1 MPMKAIMGKRSRAQ
15 TRGNVHIPPLK
26 QVPQRSERL
35 REHHVCAGLRGR
47 EPLPSALVGRT
58 SVHLWKAAWHIPKSQ
73 MHTPSD
79 PVIPLNH
86 HPTDTPTRAKFF

>member
-1 MPMKAIMGKRSRAQ
+1 MKAIMGKRSRAQ

-47 EPLPSALVGRT
+47 GASAFCAGGKDISSPLEGSLAHTKVTDAHAL
-58 SVHLWKAAWHIPKSQ
+58 
-73 MHTPSD
+73 
-79 PVIPLNH
+79 
-86 HPTDTPTRAKFF
+86 